1 MLDREYD
8 PKDIEEKW
16 YEQWLEKK
24 YVHARD
30 DDGARPG

>member
-16 YEQWLEKK
+16 YDVWLDRK
-24 YVHARD
+24 YFHARD
-30 DDGARPG
+30 EDG